1 MIVDE
6 AGNSLEYLGDAEGG
20 LASGVGGMIARYRE
34 RGGAFYFEGS
44 FRSGVP
50 DGTLRVEEPGQK
62 TRARTFRAG
71 KDAGGASP
79 NDVTQLVF

>member
-1 MIVDE
+1 MT
-6 AGNSLEYLGDAEGG
+6 LQPHWLGKFMAAALG
-20 LASGVGGMIARYRE
+20 LWAVPLA
-34 RGGAFYFEGS
+34 AFYFEGS

-50 DGTLRVEEPGQK
+50 DGVLRVEEPGQK

-79 NDVTQLVF
+79 KDVTQLVF